1 MFNHEE
7 LSTAD
12 AFARLATEMHDSDGV
27 DETVDTVVQFA
38 LRALSCS
45 HAGVALAVRGRRPEI
60 GAVTDPLIERI
71 YAVQIEADDGPMM
84 AALRTRALVRVAD
97 VHLERRWPHWS
108 ELVCPSGIRTV
119 LHLPLMVAERA
130 SGVLSLYSEVPNAL
144 VGDDEAVAHI
154 LARHAAVAVASAQ
167 HEVTLSLA
175 VDARKLIGQ
184 AMGILME
191 RYGLSDD
198 RAFEVL
204 KRYSQ
209 DSNTKL
215 RDVAQQL
222 IDTRKLP
229 VNGQLK

>member
-1 MFNHEE
+1 MFNHDQ
-7 LSTAD
+7 LLTAD
-12 AFARLATEMHDSDGV
+12 AFARLATELHDSDGV
-27 DETVDTVVQFA
+27 DETVDTVVQYA
-38 LRALSCS
+38 VRALNCR
-45 HAGVALAVRGRRPEI
+45 HAGVALAVRGGQPEI
-60 GAVTDPLIERI
+60 GAVTDPLIARL
-71 YAVQIEADDGPMM
+71 YAFQIAAGEGPMI
-84 AALRTRALVRVAD
+84 AALRDEVLVRVAD
-97 VHLERRWPHWS
+97 VATDRRWPQWS

-119 LHLPLMVAERA
+119 LHLPLMIANRA
-130 SGVLSLYSEVPNAL
+130 SGVLSLYGEVPNGFT
-144 VGDDEAVAHI
+144 GDDEAVAHI

-167 HEVTLSLA
+167 SEASLAQA

-222 IDTRKLP
+222 IDTRTLP
-229 VNGQLK
+229 AN

>member
-1 MFNHEE
+1 LFNHDE

-12 AFARLATEMHDSDGV
+12 AFARLATELHDSDGV
-27 DETVDTVVQFA
+27 DETVDTVVQYA
-38 LRALSCS
+38 LRALNCC
-45 HAGVALAVRGRRPEI
+45 HAGIVLAVRGRQPEI
-60 GAVTDPLIERI
+60 AAVTDPLIERI
-71 YAVQIEADDGPMM
+71 YAFQIASGNGPVV
-84 AALRTRALVRVAD
+84 AALRDEVLIRVAD
-97 VHLERRWPHWS
+97 VRTDHRWPQWS
-108 ELVCPSGIRTV
+108 ELVCATGIRTV
-119 LHLPLMVAERA
+119 LHLPLMIGDRA
-130 SGVLSLYSEVPNAL
+130 SGVLSLYSEQPNAL
-144 VGDDEAVAHI
+144 TGDDEAVAHI

-167 HEVTLSLA
+167 SQASLAQA

-229 VNGQLK
+229 AD